1 MNRRK
6 SAIAVIVAEVAETG
20 KAGQCAIRAYV
31 ETRMSRETFNKA
43 CAAGLAIYRRKAGT
57 TEAPKGEAGTF
68 WAGR

>member
-6 SAIAVIVAEVAETG
+6 LAIAVIVAEVAETG
-20 KAGQCAIRAYV
+20 KAGKCAIRAYI

-43 CAAGLAIYRRKAGT
+43 CAAGLEIYRRKAGT
-57 TEAPKGEAGTF
+57 PGAPKDETGTF